1 MLMPVTFELS
11 IPHLDQFVMIVT
23 NSWGF
28 YEQKQTFDYFLISFI
43 IIVLENL
50 HIKLIL
56 FYVKL
61 LPFCLSSH

>member
-1 MLMPVTFELS
+1 MLMPVKFELS
-11 IPHLDQFVMIVT
+11 IPHLDQFVIVVT

-28 YEQKQTFDYFLISFI
+28 YEQKQTFDYLLISF

-61 LPFCLSSH
+61 LFCLSSH